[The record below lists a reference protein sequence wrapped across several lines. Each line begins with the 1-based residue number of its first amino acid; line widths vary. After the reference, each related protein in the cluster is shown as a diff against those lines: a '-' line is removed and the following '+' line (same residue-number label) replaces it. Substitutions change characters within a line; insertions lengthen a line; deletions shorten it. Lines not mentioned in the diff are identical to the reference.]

1 MKNKEL
7 VSTHE
12 AAKYLGN
19 LKTNTLEG
27 WRVRG
32 YGPRYIKVGRLVR
45 YALADLDTY
54 IESQTRSSTSQAGGR
69 S

>member
-1 MKNKEL
+1 MEKKEL
-7 VSTHE
+7 VTTDE

-19 LKTNTLEG
+19 LKANTLEG

-32 YGPRYIKVGRLVR
+32 YGPRYVKVGRLVR

-54 IESQTRSSTSQAGGR
+54 IQAQTRRSTSQAGV
-69 S
+69 

>member
-1 MKNKEL
+1 MKQKEL
-7 VSTHE
+7 VTTDD

-27 WRVRG
+27 WRIRG

-45 YALADLDTY
+45 YDLADLDAY
-54 IESQTRSSTSQAGGR
+54 IQAQTRRSTSE
-69 S
+69 SES